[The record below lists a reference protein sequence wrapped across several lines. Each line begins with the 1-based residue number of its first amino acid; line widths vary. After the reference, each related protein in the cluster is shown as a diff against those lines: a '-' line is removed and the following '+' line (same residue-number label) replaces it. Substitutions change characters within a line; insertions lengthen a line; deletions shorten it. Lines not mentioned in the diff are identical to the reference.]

1 MLPLPLRE
9 TTSFINRLPPSVLRF
24 QKSVH
29 THREYPELR
38 LGGVSRAADRLN
50 LSSVIILV
58 PKNCYNYFPRFN
70 ISLKKDKDRCVY
82 VKDLKESY

>member
-1 MLPLPLRE
+1 MLPLPPRE

-29 THREYPELR
+29 THREYPELL
-38 LGGVSRAADRLN
+38 LGGVLRAADHLN
-50 LSSVIILV
+50 LSSVIFLV

-70 ISLKKDKDRCVY
+70 ISLKKIKIDVFMSRT
-82 VKDLKESY
+82 